1 MASPLN
7 LEKRRLRRCVTGLL
21 LALWCGLTSCTLQP
35 VEALGHT
42 AIANQRAAMHTSA
55 VNDVQTSNTSPHYT
69 IIGTVNPTTR
79 TLSATQ
85 TVVYTNRTATTLTTI
100 GMRLYANLTDVGGR
114 TTVTNVR
121 VNGTVA
127 TPTYGPQRFFLSIP
141 LATPLEAGKS
151 VSLSMGF
158 TTTAPTNTDTNLF
171 GTMVS
176 DGTTLSMPYAYP
188 MVAFL
193 RGGVWD
199 TAIPDSKGDIV
210 TNEISLYDVRLTGPL
225 TGYTFVST
233 GTTTATTKTRNTQTV
248 QIYSG
253 LQRDF
258 AFALTKLTKK
268 SQTVSGT
275 TINVYGPSTRVAVTN
290 AALAA
295 AVAALPIFNSRIG
308 QYPYNELDIISV
320 NAGDFWGIEFPG
332 FVLIEQD
339 QYTNNPNFEHL
350 IVHEV
355 GHQWFYNVIGN
366 DVQRDAFVDEGLT
379 NYTELLYSQA
389 RNRPTAAAE
398 TLAYWRD
405 DLAALRAAGNDAV
418 VDQPMS
424 AMTDDQYTTLS
435 YSKAA
440 LYIHAVRSR
449 IGESAFSA
457 ALKGYYTAN
466 KYRIVDGT
474 AFRSAAEAA
483 CTCSLTT
490 LYRTWILV
498 P

>member
-1 MASPLN
+1 MMNRPGVTGTMHRFASALLIALGIFTGTASPAN
-7 LEKRRLRRCVTGLL
+7 ATT
-21 LALWCGLTSCTLQP
+21 LTSGQVT
-35 VEALGHT
+35 
-42 AIANQRAAMHTSA
+42 NQRAAMHTSA
-55 VNDVQTSNTSPHYT
+55 VNDIQLSTTAPHYT
-69 IIGTVNPTTR
+69 IVGTVNPTTR
-79 TLSATQ
+79 ILTATQ
-85 TVVYTNRTATTLTTI
+85 TLVYTNRSASKLTSI

-114 TTVTNVR
+114 TTVNNVR
-121 VNGTVA
+121 VNGTAA
-127 TPTYGPQRFFLSIP
+127 TPTYGPQRFFMSIP
-141 LATPLEAGKS
+141 LATPLAAGKS
-151 VSLSMGF
+151 VSIQMGF
-158 TTTAPTNTDTNLF
+158 TTIAPTNSDTNLF

-176 DGTTLSMPYAYP
+176 DGTTLSLPYAYP

-210 TNEISLYDVRLTGPL
+210 TSEMSLYDVRLTGPL

-233 GTTTATTKTRNTQTV
+233 GSTTTTIKTRDTQTV

-268 SQTVSGT
+268 SQTVAGT
-275 TINVYGPSTRVAVTN
+275 TINVYGPASRAAVTTT
-290 AALAA
+290 ALAA
-295 AVAALPIFNSRIG
+295 AVASIPIFNTNIG
-308 QYPYNELDIISV
+308 QYPYKELDIISV
-320 NAGDFWGIEFPG
+320 DAGDFWGIEFPG

-339 QYTNNPNFEHL
+339 QYTNNPNFEPL

-389 RNRPTAAAE
+389 RNRPTAATE

-424 AMTDDQYTTLS
+424 DMTDDQYTTLS

-440 LYIHAVRSR
+440 LYIHAVRLQ
-449 IGESAFSA
+449 IGEKAFFT
-457 ALKGYYTAN
+457 ALKNYFTAS

-474 AFRSAAEAA
+474 AFRSAAESA

-490 LYRTWILV
+490 LYTKWILQK
-498 P
+498 

>member
-1 MASPLN
+1 VN
-7 LEKRRLRRCVTGLL
+7 RNTRRLRRLFAGFVLL
-21 LALWCGLTSCTLQP
+21 LGCTFYVRSVQP
-35 VEALGHT
+35 VIALSRT
-42 AIANQRAAMHTSA
+42 AVTNQRAAMHTSA
-55 VNDVQTSNTSPHYT
+55 VNDIHLSNTAPHYT

-85 TVVYTNRTATTLTTI
+85 TLVYTNRTASKLTSI

-114 TTVTNVR
+114 TTVNNVR

-127 TPTYGPQRFFLSIP
+127 TPRYGPQRFFLSIP
-141 LATPLEAGKS
+141 LATPLAAGKS
-151 VSLSMGF
+151 VSIQMGF
-158 TTTAPTNTDTNLF
+158 TTTAPTDTDTNLF

-188 MVAFL
+188 MIAFL

-210 TNEISLYDVRLTGPL
+210 TSEISLYDVRLTGPL
-225 TGYTFVST
+225 SGYTFVST
-233 GTTTATTKTRNTQTV
+233 GTTTKTTKTRDSQTV

-258 AFALTKLTKK
+258 AFALTKHTKK

-275 TINVYGPSTRVAVTN
+275 VINVYGPSTRVAVTN
-290 AALAA
+290 TALAA
-295 AVAALPIFNSRIG
+295 AVAAIPIFNTRIG

-320 NAGDFWGIEFPG
+320 DAGNFWGIEFPG

-339 QYTNNPNFEHL
+339 QYTNNPNFEPL

-379 NYTELLYSQA
+379 NYTELIYHQA
-389 RNRPTAAAE
+389 RKRPTDAAG
-398 TLAYWRD
+398 TISYWKE
-405 DLAALRAAGNDAV
+405 DLAALRAAGNDAIV
-418 VDQPMS
+418 NQPMS
-424 AMTDDQYTTLS
+424 AMSYDQYSTLV

-440 LYIHAVRSR
+440 LYIHAVRLQ
-449 IGESAFSA
+449 IGEKAFFT
-457 ALKGYYTAN
+457 ALKNYYTAS
-466 KYRIVDGT
+466 KYRNVDGT
-474 AFRSAAEAA
+474 AFRSAAETA
-483 CTCSLTT
+483 CKCSLTT

-498 P
+498 L